1 MSTAQAVAQRPHSG
15 AVEPSG
21 TGYRPD
27 SGKDAKGLFDMFKY
41 SKLATVALVA
51 IVAAGGSVRAQDA
64 AADPVVAKVG
74 TVEIHESELK
84 LGMAGLD
91 PQLAN
96 LPDDQKRVAALSSI
110 IDVKLLAADADKEG
124 LQDTADFKQ
133 RLAFLTDRELHNA
146 YFKKHVVDAV
156 TPEEVKARYE
166 KEIAAIEPQD
176 EIRARHILVK
186 TEEEAKA
193 IIKDLDAGKDFVE
206 IAKEKSTDPNK
217 SEGGDLGYFAKGR
230 MVPEFEAAAFA
241 LEKGAYSK
249 EPVKTQFGYHVIKVE
264 DKRKQQPPALD
275 QVEPQVRQLVMR
287 DKYLELL
294 EKAKAAAPIDIT
306 DAALKTAYDAVNK
319 QEAEGAEEAAPATEG
334 QQ

>member
-1 MSTAQAVAQRPHSG
+1 
-15 AVEPSG
+15 
-21 TGYRPD
+21 
-27 SGKDAKGLFDMFKY
+27 MFKY

-51 IVAAGGSVRAQDA
+51 IVAAGTSVRAQDA

-74 TVEIHESELK
+74 AVEIHESELK

-319 QEAEGAEEAAPATEG
+319 QEAEGAEDAAPATEG

>member
-1 MSTAQAVAQRPHSG
+1 
-15 AVEPSG
+15 
-21 TGYRPD
+21 
-27 SGKDAKGLFDMFKY
+27 MFKY

-51 IVAAGGSVRAQDA
+51 IVAAGTSVRAQDA

-74 TVEIHESELK
+74 AVEIHESELK

-124 LQDTADFKQ
+124 LKDTADFKQ

>member
-1 MSTAQAVAQRPHSG
+1 
-15 AVEPSG
+15 
-21 TGYRPD
+21 
-27 SGKDAKGLFDMFKY
+27 MFKY

-74 TVEIHESELK
+74 AVEIHESELK

-133 RLAFLTDRELHNA
+133 RLAYLTDRELHNA

-275 QVEPQVRQLVMR
+275 QVEQQVRQLVMR

-294 EKAKAAAPIDIT
+294 EKAKAAAPVDIQ
-306 DAALKTAYDAVNK
+306 DPALKTAYDAVNK
-319 QEAEGAEEAAPATEG
+319 QNAEDAEDGGEEAAPATEG